1 MNPMADASTIERAL
15 MMHARMQKSPING
28 SLELLP
34 LCNLNCKMC
43 YVRLSKTEMEAQG
56 RMRTWEEWLDVARQ
70 MKEAGVLFLLLTGG
84 EPLMY
89 PHFRELFVEL
99 KKMGMVLTI
108 NTNGTLLDADWA
120 DFFARH
126 KPRRINITIYGS
138 SEEMYRQLC
147 QAPQGFEKAINA
159 VRLLKER
166 GVDVK
171 ISGSATKA
179 NEADLENIVRLGH
192 SLNVPVVVDTY
203 MMPATRERSLPYD
216 FQSRLDPISAAR
228 VRVRVLEL
236 EMTRETFRQYR
247 DNAIATFDNFV
258 PGEEKEE
265 NIGCMA
271 GQCSFTVNW
280 QGYLQPCVILQ
291 EPRAN
296 VFELGFRESWKQ
308 VSEGAT
314 QLKTAAKCSVC
325 ALRHLCRTCVAAG
338 LTEAGIHNAVPDYMC
353 QYAAESLRLLRE
365 HAANDHDEVTDHE

>member
-1 MNPMADASTIERAL
+1 MNPMADASTIERVL
-15 MMHARMQKSPING
+15 MMQARMKKSPING

-56 RMRTWEEWLDVARQ
+56 RLRTWEEWLDVARQ

-89 PHFRELFVEL
+89 PNFRELFVAL

-120 DFFARH
+120 DFFAQY
-126 KPRRINITIYGS
+126 KPRRINITVYGS

-147 QAPQGFEKAINA
+147 QAPQGFEKATNA

-179 NEADLENIVRLGH
+179 NADDLENIIRLGH
-192 SLNVPVVVDTY
+192 SMNVPVVVDTY

-228 VRVRVLEL
+228 VRVNVMEL
-236 EMTRETFRQYR
+236 EMSEKGFQKYR
-247 DNAIATFDNFV
+247 DESIAAADNFT

-265 NIGCMA
+265 HIGCMA
-271 GQCSFTVNW
+271 GSCSFTVNW
-280 QGYLQPCVILQ
+280 QGNLQPCVILQ
-291 EPRAN
+291 EPHAN
-296 VFELGFRESWKQ
+296 VFEVGFQQAWKQ
-308 VSEGAT
+308 VSEDAT
-314 QLKTAAKCSVC
+314 HLKTASKCSVC
-325 ALRHLCRTCVAAG
+325 NLRHLCRTCVAAG
-338 LTEAGIHNAVPDYMC
+338 LTEEGRHNAVPDYMC
-353 QYAAESLRLLRE
+353 QYAAETLRLLR
-365 HAANDHDEVTDHE
+365 DHTRKEQGEVADHE

>member
-1 MNPMADASTIERAL
+1 MNPMADASTIERVL
-15 MMHARMQKSPING
+15 MMQARMKKSPING

-43 YVRLSKTEMEAQG
+43 YVRLSKTEMDAQG
-56 RMRTWEEWLDVARQ
+56 RLRTWEEWLDVARQ

-89 PHFRELFVEL
+89 PNFRELFVAL

-120 DFFARH
+120 DFFAQY
-126 KPRRINITIYGS
+126 KPRRINITVYGS

-147 QAPQGFEKAINA
+147 QAPQGFEKATNA

-179 NEADLENIVRLGH
+179 NADDLENIIRLGH
-192 SLNVPVVVDTY
+192 SMNVPVVVDTY

-228 VRVRVLEL
+228 VRVNVMEL
-236 EMTRETFRQYR
+236 EMSEEGFQKYR
-247 DNAIATFDNFV
+247 DESIAAADNFT

-265 NIGCMA
+265 HIGCMA
-271 GQCSFTVNW
+271 GSCSFTVNW
-280 QGYLQPCVILQ
+280 QGNLQPCVILQ
-291 EPRAN
+291 EPHAN
-296 VFELGFRESWKQ
+296 VFEVGFQQAWKQ
-308 VSEGAT
+308 VSEDAT
-314 QLKTAAKCSVC
+314 HLKTAAKCSVC
-325 ALRHLCRTCVAAG
+325 NLRHLCRTCVAAG
-338 LTEAGIHNAVPDYMC
+338 LTEEGRHNAVPDYMC
-353 QYAAESLRLLRE
+353 QYAAETLRLLR
-365 HAANDHDEVTDHE
+365 DHTRKEQGEVADHE

>member
-1 MNPMADASTIERAL
+1 MNPMADASTIERVL
-15 MMHARMQKSPING
+15 MMQARMKKSPING

-56 RMRTWEEWLDVARQ
+56 RLRTWEEWLDVARQ

-89 PHFRELFVEL
+89 PNFRELFVAL

-120 DFFARH
+120 DFFAQY
-126 KPRRINITIYGS
+126 KPRRINITVYGS

-147 QAPQGFEKAINA
+147 QAPQGFEKATNA

-179 NEADLENIVRLGH
+179 NADDLENIIRLGH
-192 SLNVPVVVDTY
+192 SMNVPVVVDTY

-228 VRVRVLEL
+228 VRVNVMEL
-236 EMTRETFRQYR
+236 EMSEEGFQKYR
-247 DNAIATFDNFV
+247 DESIAAADNFT

-265 NIGCMA
+265 HIGCMA
-271 GQCSFTVNW
+271 GSCSFTVNW
-280 QGYLQPCVILQ
+280 QGNLQPCVILQ
-291 EPRAN
+291 EPHAN
-296 VFELGFRESWKQ
+296 VFEVGFQQAWKQ
-308 VSEGAT
+308 VSEDAT
-314 QLKTAAKCSVC
+314 HLKTASKCSVC
-325 ALRHLCRTCVAAG
+325 NLRHLCRTCVAAG
-338 LTEAGIHNAVPDYMC
+338 LTEEGRHNAVPDYMC
-353 QYAAESLRLLRE
+353 QYAAETLRLLR
-365 HAANDHDEVTDHE
+365 DHTRKEQGEVADHE

>member
-15 MMHARMQKSPING
+15 MMQARMQKSPING

-43 YVRLSKTEMEAQG
+43 YVRLSKAEMEAQG
-56 RMRTWEEWLDVARQ
+56 RLRTWEEWLDVARQ

-89 PHFRELFVEL
+89 PHFRELFVAL

-108 NTNGTLLDADWA
+108 NTNGTLLDEDWA
-120 DFFARH
+120 DFFAQH

-147 QAPQGFEKAINA
+147 QAPQGFEKATNA

-171 ISGSATKA
+171 ISGSAAKA
-179 NEADLENIVRLGH
+179 NEDDVENIIRLGH
-192 SLNVPVVVDTY
+192 SMNAPVAFDTY

-216 FQSRLDPISAAR
+216 FQSRLDPVSAAR
-228 VRVRVLEL
+228 VRVMALQM
-236 EMTRETFRQYR
+236 EMNEETFLQYR
-247 DNAIATFDNFV
+247 DNAIETYENFV
-258 PGEEKEE
+258 PGEPHEE
-265 NIGCMA
+265 GIACMA

-280 QGYLQPCVILQ
+280 KGNLQPCVILS
-291 EPRAN
+291 EPYAN
-296 VFELGFRESWKQ
+296 VFEVGFREAWKQ
-308 VSEGAT
+308 VSEGAA
-314 QLKTAAKCSVC
+314 QLKSAAKCSVC

-338 LTEAGIHNAVPDYMC
+338 LTEEGSHNAVPEYMC
-353 QYAAESLRLLRE
+353 QYAAETLRLLQE
-365 HAANDHDEVTDHE
+365 HKKNHPTEVATHE

>member
-1 MNPMADASTIERAL
+1 MNPIADASTIERVL
-15 MMHARMQKSPING
+15 MMQARMKKSPING

-56 RMRTWEEWLDVARQ
+56 RLRTWEEWLDVARQ

-89 PHFRELFVEL
+89 PNFRELFVAL

-120 DFFARH
+120 DFFAQY
-126 KPRRINITIYGS
+126 KPRRINITVYGS

-147 QAPQGFEKAINA
+147 QAPQGFEKATNA

-179 NEADLENIVRLGH
+179 NADDLENIIRLGH
-192 SLNVPVVVDTY
+192 SMNVPVVVDTY

-228 VRVRVLEL
+228 VRVNVMEL
-236 EMTRETFRQYR
+236 EMSEEGFQKYR
-247 DNAIATFDNFV
+247 DESIAAADNFT

-265 NIGCMA
+265 HIGCMA
-271 GQCSFTVNW
+271 GSCSFTVNW
-280 QGYLQPCVILQ
+280 QGNLQPCVILQ
-291 EPRAN
+291 EPHAN
-296 VFELGFRESWKQ
+296 VFEVGFQQAWKQ
-308 VSEGAT
+308 VSEDAT
-314 QLKTAAKCSVC
+314 HLKTASKCSVC
-325 ALRHLCRTCVAAG
+325 NLRHLCRTCVAAG
-338 LTEAGIHNAVPDYMC
+338 LTEEGRHNAVPDYMC
-353 QYAAESLRLLRE
+353 QYAAETLRLLR
-365 HAANDHDEVTDHE
+365 DHTRKEQGEVADHE

>member
-15 MMHARMQKSPING
+15 MMQARMKKSPING

-43 YVRLSKTEMEAQG
+43 YVRLSKAEMEAQG
-56 RMRTWEEWLDVARQ
+56 RLRTWEEWLDVARQ

-89 PHFRELFVEL
+89 PNFRELFVAL

-108 NTNGTLLDADWA
+108 NTNGTLLDEDWA
-120 DFFARH
+120 DFFAQY
-126 KPRRINITIYGS
+126 KPRRINITVYGS

-147 QAPQGFEKAINA
+147 QAPQGFEKATNA

-179 NEADLENIVRLGH
+179 NADDLENIIRLGH
-192 SLNVPVVVDTY
+192 SMNVPVVVDTY

-228 VRVRVLEL
+228 VRVKAMEL
-236 EMTRETFRQYR
+236 EMSEEGFRKYR
-247 DNAIATFDNFV
+247 DESIAAADNFT

-265 NIGCMA
+265 HISCMA
-271 GQCSFTVNW
+271 GSCSFTVNW
-280 QGYLQPCVILQ
+280 QGNLQPCVILQ
-291 EPRAN
+291 EPHAN
-296 VFELGFRESWKQ
+296 VFEVGFQQAWKQ
-308 VSEGAT
+308 VSEDAT
-314 QLKTAAKCSVC
+314 HLKTASKCSVC
-325 ALRHLCRTCVAAG
+325 NLRHLCRTCVAAG
-338 LTEAGIHNAVPDYMC
+338 LTEEGRHNAVPDYMC
-353 QYAAESLRLLRE
+353 QYAAETLRLLR
-365 HAANDHDEVTDHE
+365 DHTRKEQGEVADHE

>member
-1 MNPMADASTIERAL
+1 MNPMADASTIERVL
-15 MMHARMQKSPING
+15 MQQARIKRSPING

-43 YVRLSKTEMEAQG
+43 YVRLSKAEMEAQG
-56 RMRTWEEWLDVARQ
+56 RLRTWEEWLDVARQ

-89 PHFRELFVEL
+89 PNFRELFVAL

-108 NTNGTLLDADWA
+108 NTNGTLLDEDWA
-120 DFFARH
+120 DFFAQY
-126 KPRRINITIYGS
+126 KPRRINITVYGS

-147 QAPQGFEKAINA
+147 QAPHGFEKAINA

-179 NEADLENIVRLGH
+179 NADDLENIIRLGH
-192 SLNVPVVVDTY
+192 SMNVPVVVDTY

-216 FQSRLDPISAAR
+216 FQSRLDPVSAAR
-228 VRVRVLEL
+228 VRVKVMEL
-236 EMTRETFRQYR
+236 EMAKEGFQKYR
-247 DNAIATFDNFV
+247 DNAISSADNFT

-265 NIGCMA
+265 HIGCMA
-271 GQCSFTVNW
+271 GSCSFSVNW
-280 QGYLQPCVILQ
+280 QGNLQPCVILQ
-291 EPRAN
+291 APHAN
-296 VFELGFRESWKQ
+296 VFEVGFREAWKQ

-325 ALRHLCRTCVAAG
+325 NLRHLCRTCVAAG
-338 LTEAGIHNAVPDYMC
+338 LTEEGSHNAVPDYMC
-353 QYAAESLRLLRE
+353 QYAAETLRLLRE
-365 HAANDHDEVTDHE
+365 HAREAQVEVSAHE